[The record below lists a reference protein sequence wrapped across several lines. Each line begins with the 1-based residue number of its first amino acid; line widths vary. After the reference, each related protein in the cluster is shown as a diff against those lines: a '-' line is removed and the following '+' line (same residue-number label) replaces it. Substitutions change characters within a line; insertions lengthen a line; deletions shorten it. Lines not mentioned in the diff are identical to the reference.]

1 MTRYLL
7 SDELDITKDEK
18 GRLNNLEKYRSEEK
32 FEQAIL
38 LIQRLLR
45 GRSRQNEMYEGKE
58 KRLALIEEL
67 LIVANVKPLTEE
79 EKEERLLEAHE
90 ERLKDA
96 ILENIQG
103 SVIARTTDMLAKE
116 LVRFKQV

>member
-1 MTRYLL
+1 M
-7 SDELDITKDEK
+7 D
-18 GRLNNLEKYRSEEK
+18 KYRSEEK

-116 LVRFKQV
+116 LVRFKQVNALKF